1 MKDQGKAFIVDYFD
15 EQVDNIRSFLDSI
28 PGRYKMKDIHQF
40 RVRIKRLKSIF
51 RLLEFMHPVE
61 FKAKDHFRLFKPV
74 FKSTG
79 LIRESQIN
87 LSLLKK
93 FQGTEKLHKSFSKY
107 ITKLRPEWNANLN
120 KSIDSFNYSRLD
132 QIGQSV
138 NDSFSR
144 YTDLE
149 LVGLITDF
157 IYSELDRIKLLLDES
172 DELEYIHEVRI
183 ILKNIKPLLGMLC
196 PRDDSSFEQNHY
208 NSLNRTE
215 TLIGNWHD
223 RLVLSEALS
232 MFFKARGKNKE
243 KLLEEYNTLQKKI
256 DKNIRLALI
265 NIGKSLTETVQ
276 SFS

>member
-15 EQVDNIRSFLDSI
+15 KQVDDICSFLDSI
-28 PGRYKMKDIHQF
+28 PGRYKMKDIHQL
-40 RVRIKRLKSIF
+40 RVRVKRLKAIF

-74 FKSTG
+74 FKSSG

-93 FQGTEKLHKSFSKY
+93 FQGTEKLHKPFSKY
-107 ITKLRPEWNANLN
+107 ITKLRPEWNTNLN

-138 NDSFSR
+138 NDFFSR
-144 YTDLE
+144 NTDLE

-157 IYSELDRIKLLLDES
+157 IYSEFDRIKLLLDES

-183 ILKNIKPLLGMLC
+183 ILKNIKPLLSMLC
-196 PRDDSSFEQNHY
+196 PHDDSFFEKNHY

-232 MFFKARGKNKE
+232 MFFKARGKKKE
-243 KLLEEYNTLQKKI
+243 KLIEEYNALQKKI
-256 DKNIRLALI
+256 DKNIRLARI

>member
-15 EQVDNIRSFLDSI
+15 KQVDDIRSFLDSI
-28 PGRYKMKDIHQF
+28 PGRYKVKDIHQL
-40 RVRIKRLKSIF
+40 RVRIKRLKAIF
-51 RLLEFMHPVE
+51 RLLEFIHPVE

-107 ITKLRPEWNANLN
+107 ITKLRPEWNTDLN

-157 IYSELDRIKLLLDES
+157 IYSELDRIILLLDES

-183 ILKNIKPLLGMLC
+183 ILKNIKPLLGMLW
-196 PRDDSSFEQNHY
+196 PRDDSTFEQNHY

-232 MFFKARGKNKE
+232 MFFKARGKKKE